1 MTDDVS
7 RVVALAWGAEAAPQR
22 GPRRELSLE
31 RIVDAAIDIADAE
44 GLQAVTMQRVA
55 QTFGYTTMAM
65 YRYVANKDDLQQLM
79 LDAAGRGTIAVDD
92 ENWRTGL
99 EQVCRYLLDMY
110 RRHPWVLDIPI
121 SFESMLM
128 PEQARVADAGLR
140 AMRTLKISHEERLVL
155 LMHLSTFVRG
165 HASLM
170 REVTRPD
177 GAVSEGTKALV
188 RQAVST
194 GRYPDLAPLVQSGVY
209 LGASESPED
218 SGDDWEQEL
227 THGLLLWFAG
237 VTAVY
242 ENENKEA
249 REEAPA
255 TPDPATPD
263 QALEAAE
270 RELAAVTEL
279 RKATQRR
286 VRELE
291 KREAAA
297 RKQRD
302 VAKEAAKAAARLQR

>member
-22 GPRRELSLE
+22 GPRRGLSLE

-44 GLQAVTMQRVA
+44 GLQAVSMQRVA

-65 YRYVANKDDLQQLM
+65 YRYVANKDDLHHLM
-79 LDAAGRGTIAVDD
+79 LDAAGRGAFAVDD

-99 EQVCRYLLDMY
+99 EQVCLHLLDIY

-121 SFESMLM
+121 SFEAMLM
-128 PEQARVADAGLR
+128 PEQVRIADAALR
-140 AMRTLKISHEERLVL
+140 AMRTLDTGREERLLL

-170 REVTRPD
+170 RQITRPD
-177 GAVSEGTKALV
+177 GRVTEGTRALV

-209 LGASESPED
+209 LGASESPEE
-218 SGDDWEQEL
+218 SGDEWEQEL
-227 THGLLLWFAG
+227 AHGLLLWFAG

-242 ENENKEA
+242 ENEEA

-255 TPDPATPD
+255 APDPETPD